1 MSANWGTQRLPT
13 YCSARSLTPIILA
26 QCFFPLEQGFPSVS
40 LLKRYVVR
48 GICNLGAL
56 QSDVSMA
63 GTCDGN
69 INEEA
74 AQYLQ

>member
-13 YCSARSLTPIILA
+13 YCAARPLTPIILA

-40 LLKRYVVR
+40 LPKRYVVK
-48 GICNLGAL
+48 GICNLAAS

-63 GTCDGN
+63 GTCDGK
-69 INEEA
+69 
-74 AQYLQ
+74 Y